1 LTKRKEYLLEQLKKN
16 NIECQWFEQEP
27 TDQDVLEKHDDTLES
42 WQKKISQVPYTENVP
57 YKKLNY
63 AEKSLAHKHIKIY
76 EDIVKNNNNFSL
88 VLEDDVVFC
97 DDFVQKF
104 NFNIYNTPKDW
115 DFIFIGSGC
124 NLRIDKN
131 RVVDG
136 QPAYIKEHPA
146 SKCTDSYVVKKSA
159 VEKILNTMEQYSFPI
174 DFELNYQMCIN
185 NMNVY
190 WWEPPLV
197 IQGSQNGLYRS
208 EIQ

>member
-1 LTKRKEYLLEQLKKN
+1 
-16 NIECQWFEQEP
+16 
-27 TDQDVLEKHDDTLES
+27 
-42 WQKKISQVPYTENVP
+42 
-57 YKKLNY
+57 
-63 AEKSLAHKHIKIY
+63 
-76 EDIVKNNNNFSL
+76 
-88 VLEDDVVFC
+88 
-97 DDFVQKF
+97 
-104 NFNIYNTPKDW
+104 
-115 DFIFIGSGC
+115 
-124 NLRIDKN
+124 LRIDKN